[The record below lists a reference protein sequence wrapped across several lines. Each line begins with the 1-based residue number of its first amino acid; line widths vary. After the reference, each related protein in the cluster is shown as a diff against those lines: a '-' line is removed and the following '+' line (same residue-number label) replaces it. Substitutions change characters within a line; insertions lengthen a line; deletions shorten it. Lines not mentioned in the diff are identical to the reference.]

1 MAMYM
6 ILFVLDNPQFL
17 DEVLD
22 AWDEIGV
29 SGVTI
34 IDSTGINRRRQAL
47 QVGTPFMAGIN
58 RILSGDLETHN
69 TLFTIVQNE
78 TIVHECIVAAE
89 KIVGDLNQPN
99 SGVLAAWE
107 IPIVKGIP
115 SMKENLEDV

>member
-1 MAMYM
+1 MV
-6 ILFVLDNPQFL
+6 LFVLDNPQYL

-22 AWDEIGV
+22 AWEEIGV

-69 TLFTIVQNE
+69 TLFTIVQNK
-78 TIVHECIVAAE
+78 TIVKKCIVAAE
-89 KIVGDLNQPN
+89 KIVGDLNQPH

-115 SMKENLEDV
+115 SLEENLEEA

>member
-1 MAMYM
+1 MYM
-6 ILFVLDNPQFL
+6 ILFVLDNPEYL

-34 IDSTGINRRRQAL
+34 IDSTGINRRRHAL

-78 TIVHECIVAAE
+78 TIVQECIVAAE
-89 KIVGDLNQPN
+89 GIVGDLNQPN
-99 SGVLAAWE
+99 SGVLAAWQ

-115 SMKENLEDV
+115 FLKENLEKS